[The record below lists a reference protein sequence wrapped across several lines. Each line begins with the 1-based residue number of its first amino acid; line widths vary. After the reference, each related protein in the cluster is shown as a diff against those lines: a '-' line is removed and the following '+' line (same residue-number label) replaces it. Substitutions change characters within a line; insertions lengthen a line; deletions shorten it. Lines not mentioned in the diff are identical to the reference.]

1 MEDFQTCIR
10 AHAVSEATHY
20 LVPGYYLIIAP
31 PTDGL
36 FPMVSVRP
44 LRQQL
49 QPQAHVSTGS
59 ALTSPSVR
67 DELALLLPFQ
77 EESKGSVGDGTGNLE
92 VYGT

>member
-1 MEDFQTCIR
+1 MGF
-10 AHAVSEATHY
+10 
-20 LVPGYYLIIAP
+20 LP
-31 PTDGL
+31 PML
-36 FPMVSVRP
+36 PVAP

-49 QPQAHVSTGS
+49 LYVRQPHARSTYFIQQLNKS